1 MHDERADHA
10 HHFLH
15 GHVRVI
21 EVGAFLLQSEL
32 VDETAAG
39 EDRVLRE
46 AGAAVHGEGDIEAVP
61 VHGGR
66 LGEMI
71 VHDDADAVALN
82 DLDGG
87 AGGGA
92 VVAPEIEDLAGE
104 DFLFYWFGDQ
114 VKDFDAIV

>member
-21 EVGAFLLQSEL
+21 EVGAFLLQSEF

-46 AGAAVHGEGDIEAVP
+46 AGAAVHGEGDIETVP
-61 VHGGR
+61 VHGGG
-66 LGEMI
+66 LGEVV
-71 VHDDADAVALN
+71 VHDDADAVAL
-82 DLDGG
+82 
-87 AGGGA
+87 
-92 VVAPEIEDLAGE
+92 
-104 DFLFYWFGDQ
+104 Q
-114 VKDFDAIV
+114 